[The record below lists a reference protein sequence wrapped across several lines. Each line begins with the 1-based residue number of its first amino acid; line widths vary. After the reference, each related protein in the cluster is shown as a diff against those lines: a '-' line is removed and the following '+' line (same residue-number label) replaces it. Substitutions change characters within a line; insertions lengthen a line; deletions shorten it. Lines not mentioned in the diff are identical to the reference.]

1 MRVNRDFNGSILI
14 EWMNGRMNESL
25 NEWTQYACRVQAR
38 EREWEWDR
46 LQPVRGCSVRRSY
59 LSSYQLRSL
68 HTYISTLCVRVCVNW
83 QLVGNWN
90 GWAVCVCIGSLQAGR
105 QQAPKRQSCNSGL
118 GYCNENLFKLE
129 NANCIGAEGGLGGGS
144 GSRSAPGVVLVLS
157 GLRLATWNALK
168 IMLPARFGHLFC
180 FMAGACC
187 LLSGAAEKGQLE
199 LL

>member
-14 EWMNGRMNESL
+14 EWMNGCMNESVDEWMNEL
-25 NEWTQYACRVQAR
+25 NMHARYKRCYR
-38 EREWEWDR
+38 ERGW
-46 LQPVRGCSVRRSY
+46 LQPGGCSVRRSY
-59 LSSYQLRSL
+59 LSSYQLRIL
-68 HTYISTLCVRVCVNW
+68 YTYISTLFC
-83 QLVGNWN
+83 
-90 GWAVCVCIGSLQAGR
+90 VCVCVCELTVSWQLKRLSRVYWPAAG
-105 QQAPKRQSCNSGL
+105 APKQQSCNSGL

-129 NANCIGAEGGLGGGS
+129 NANCIRAVAEGRGCRLL
-144 GSRSAPGVVLVLS
+144 VLVLMLS

-180 FMAGACC
+180 VMLDACC